1 MTKIK
6 FIHTA
11 DLHLDTPFKGL
22 SNWNSELAG
31 KLKNATFAAFRN
43 IVDLCLREHV
53 DFLLISGD
61 TFDSENRSLAAQL
74 KFVSE
79 LKRLS
84 DNGVRVYFICGNHDP
99 LNAWLEDLQMPEN
112 VFRFN
117 AEDVENFTFPKNGR
131 SIADIYGIS
140 FRNKTVNKNLARSYR
155 LKVQPAPLNIAL
167 LHGTVGTPDLH
178 ENYAPFKIDDIID
191 KGFDYWALGH
201 IHKRQVHRSEPP
213 VVVYP
218 GNPQGRDFG
227 ETGTRGCYMVEL
239 NENKNPDISFI
250 PTQLIRFERLEIDLT
265 GENTVNV
272 IPEKIREAI
281 INLDDYEE
289 NTSYIVRIT
298 LEGRTL
304 LHSYFNKPEEMRELM
319 DFLNDG
325 QMSQNYFI
333 WVDSIEVNTQPN
345 INIEQVRERSDFPA
359 EILAAIEYY
368 ESNPDKLKELI
379 DNADKGF
386 TSHQAK
392 REINELSEC
401 DKREIIEKTKWM
413 LLEQLIKEEE

>member
-117 AEDVENFTFPKNGR
+117 AEEVENFTFPKNGR

-140 FRNKTVNKNLARSYR
+140 
-155 LKVQPAPLNIAL
+155 
-167 LHGTVGTPDLH
+167 
-178 ENYAPFKIDDIID
+178 
-191 KGFDYWALGH
+191 
-201 IHKRQVHRSEPP
+201 
-213 VVVYP
+213 
-218 GNPQGRDFG
+218 
-227 ETGTRGCYMVEL
+227 
-239 NENKNPDISFI
+239 
-250 PTQLIRFERLEIDLT
+250 
-265 GENTVNV
+265 
-272 IPEKIREAI
+272 
-281 INLDDYEE
+281 
-289 NTSYIVRIT
+289 
-298 LEGRTL
+298 
-304 LHSYFNKPEEMRELM
+304 
-319 DFLNDG
+319 
-325 QMSQNYFI
+325 
-333 WVDSIEVNTQPN
+333 
-345 INIEQVRERSDFPA
+345 
-359 EILAAIEYY
+359 
-368 ESNPDKLKELI
+368 
-379 DNADKGF
+379 
-386 TSHQAK
+386 
-392 REINELSEC
+392 
-401 DKREIIEKTKWM
+401 
-413 LLEQLIKEEE
+413 